1 MCRHSEPDVTWLSAS
16 PAPAFRGCSIGS
28 VWSAWSSPTGGTGA
42 GIGAD
47 GTPSPGTW
55 TIPSVQTCPSLGL
68 LLRSVLGLW
77 GCVWGDGSGHVAAWL
92 LPACLC
98 CAVGAALG
106 HILLLLFQLAGLWGA
121 SQSCRLCPGN
131 VVLCKNSPVE
141 PKPSSPQ
148 SCFHVSCASSF

>member
-77 GCVWGDGSGHVAAWL
+77 GCVWGMALDMLLHGCC
-92 LPACLC
+92 LPACAVLWELLWVTSC
-98 CAVGAALG
+98 CCFSSWLGFGVPLRAAGSALG
-106 HILLLLFQLAGLWGA
+106 ML
-121 SQSCRLCPGN
+121 
-131 VVLCKNSPVE
+131 
-141 PKPSSPQ
+141 
-148 SCFHVSCASSF
+148 SFARIPL